1 MAGFDP
7 THRIW
12 IQRRDARASGGAA
25 GCVGRQRRPL
35 VNGGGLD
42 SVRGKLLD
50 AAHGTTSSYRAALA
64 AGTRRRRHTKR
75 RRGSGS
81 GGAPASNCGRC
92 EARDRRQAT
101 PAGSSPPCASLG
113 VLLYDEATAAARI
126 RRRRRKPRVR
136 VPVAAA
142 HEGKAARVGT
152 SRGGGRLIRVGRTTL
167 ACGPRTGKRAPLG
180 LGGGGVVESGSGTTR
195 AWGCR
200 AGPTGQPLRQGER
213 SGGGRGLAWAE
224 RPRGLEGWRRYLA
237 GPAATRAGAL
247 GGCGAGLQGG

>member
-142 HEGKAARVGT
+142 HGAKGGAGCSGRW
-152 SRGGGRLIRVGRTTL
+152 SRGCGTAYKGPGEPFWRAGQAGRLCTPV
-167 ACGPRTGKRAPLG
+167 
-180 LGGGGVVESGSGTTR
+180 
-195 AWGCR
+195 
-200 AGPTGQPLRQGER
+200 
-213 SGGGRGLAWAE
+213 
-224 RPRGLEGWRRYLA
+224 
-237 GPAATRAGAL
+237 
-247 GGCGAGLQGG
+247 GAGGSRTLP